1 MCWSPAHFLSR
12 PPPLPSSTMPPD
24 SLRRGF
30 EQVPCVHFD
39 HLHNGRSK
47 ERPTSSLAVSFDQCG
62 QWCRIPW
69 IWFLLTWYIL
79 MYLYFWEEENVISL
93 SVFRVK
99 KMSSQIEVG
108 FLINSWAR
116 DRRNERRMLHDLSA
130 VYMHVQIAPIAPIA
144 PHTLNSTHI
153 GKKQAR
159 QRTWQT
165 GSDGCVIGKTKGECS
180 MNIVPHAETHR
191 LQIPKCDPWK

>member
-1 MCWSPAHFLSR
+1 M
-12 PPPLPSSTMPPD
+12 
-24 SLRRGF
+24 
-30 EQVPCVHFD
+30 
-39 HLHNGRSK
+39 
-47 ERPTSSLAVSFDQCG
+47 
-62 QWCRIPW
+62 
-69 IWFLLTWYIL
+69 
-79 MYLYFWEEENVISL
+79 ISL

-99 KMSSQIEVG
+99 KMGSQIEVG

-130 VYMHVQIAPIAPIA
+130 VYMHAPIAPIA